1 MGLSCFL
8 TSCWQL
14 TIHFLVSLACSF
26 PQTVL
31 AVTGV
36 VHRMRLWPLAHSCW
50 FIQHCNIW
58 HKLSCWQC
66 MCSGTLWH
74 ICIVCYFICPVP
86 DTISF
91 EESAL
96 WWFDVAINN
105 EMCWGFHVECL
116 IFFPQFEPSLEY
128 QQIFIEVLNI
138 RFHRNLLGAA
148 LIRVDRQTDR
158 CMWLS

>member
-8 TSCWQL
+8 TSCRL
-14 TIHFLVSLACSF
+14 TIHFHVSLACSF
-26 PQTVL
+26 PQTIL

-36 VHRMRLWPLAHSCW
+36 VHRMRSWPLAHSCW

-66 MCSGTLWH
+66 MCNGTLWY
-74 ICIVCYFICPVP
+74 ICILYYLIYPVP

-91 EESAL
+91 EESAV
-96 WWFDVAINN
+96 WWFNVASNN
-105 EMCWGFHVECL
+105 KMCLCFHVECL

-128 QQIFIEVLNI
+128 QQIVIEVLNI
-138 RFHRNLLGAA
+138 KFHRNLFIGSRSDTCRQA
-148 LIRVDRQTDR
+148 DRQMYVT
-158 CMWLS
+158 